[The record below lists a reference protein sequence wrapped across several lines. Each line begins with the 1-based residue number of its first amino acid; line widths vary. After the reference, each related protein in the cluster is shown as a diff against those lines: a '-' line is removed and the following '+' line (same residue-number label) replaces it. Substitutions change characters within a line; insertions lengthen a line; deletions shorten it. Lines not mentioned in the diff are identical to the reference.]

1 MILDTASSIR
11 ANVPFRHINLLIPCT
26 RQLGYVLEARNRSL
40 LDGLI
45 LNELN
50 DFGSILAAVVVVIH
64 LHATIGT
71 RTFMSVREKADLLQT
86 IHAIVQLYH
95 YPARKQDVDRNHQTV
110 NRFAH
115 VLQR

>member
-86 IHAIVQLYH
+86 IHAVVQLYH
-95 YPARKQDVDRNHQTV
+95 HPAGEQEVDRHHQTID
-110 NRFAH
+110 RFTH
-115 VLQR
+115 TIQR